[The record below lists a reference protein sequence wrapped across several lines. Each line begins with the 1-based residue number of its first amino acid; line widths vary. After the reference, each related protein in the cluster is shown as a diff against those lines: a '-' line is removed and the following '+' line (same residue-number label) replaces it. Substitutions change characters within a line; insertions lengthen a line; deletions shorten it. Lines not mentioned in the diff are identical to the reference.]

1 MCFSSVG
8 LQAWPGRPVE
18 QQGNEMRKYLGLLAV
33 LPFAANAALPA
44 DVTTA
49 FTTATTD
56 SGVVWAAMVAIALVG
71 VGFKLGIIGL
81 KKAPGMVK

>member
-1 MCFSSVG
+1 
-8 LQAWPGRPVE
+8 
-18 QQGNEMRKYLGLLAV
+18 MRKVLALV
-33 LPFAANAALPA
+33 ALSPSLAFAALPT

-56 SGVVWAAMVAIALVG
+56 AGTVWAAMIAVALVG
-71 VGFKLGIIGL
+71 IGFKLGIIGL

>member
-1 MCFSSVG
+1 
-8 LQAWPGRPVE
+8 
-18 QQGNEMRKYLGLLAV
+18 MRKLLPLLAV
-33 LPFAANAALPA
+33 LPFAAQAALPT

-56 SGVVWAAMVAIALVG
+56 AGTVWAAMIAVALVG

>member
-1 MCFSSVG
+1 
-8 LQAWPGRPVE
+8 
-18 QQGNEMRKYLGLLAV
+18 MRKYAALALAT

-49 FTTATTD
+49 FTSAATD
-56 SGVVWAAMVAIALVG
+56 SGLVWAAMVVIALVG
-71 VGFKLGIIGL
+71 VGYKLGIIGL